1 VLHSPPKAKAKAYQS
16 KSLPKQKL
24 TKAKTYQ
31 SKDKSL

>member
-24 TKAKTYQ
+24 TKAKAKAYKQ
-31 SKDKSL
+31 D